1 MVCNFRIMLGLIG
14 LAAVFVG
21 SLATGADTP
30 PPSSVTLRYSLSVGG
45 AHLGRLVANFQ
56 VTDEGIQG
64 RSETRAEGMASILLG
79 GDLSETCGF
88 EADGNRVISRS
99 YVSSKKGRGAYEYAT
114 EFDWEARK
122 IHFDNDVTLD
132 MPEGYVV
139 DNCNLWFAAALSRGP
154 MLSEQPLYVVDATS
168 QRIRGYQVSSVTE
181 EMLDTVLMTLEEQTD
196 VVLFLLEEQLVGPV
210 MEAISKAGE
219 FDKPGTG
226 IAFTLGV
233 DEVTGLGAAPGNG
246 G

>member
-1 MVCNFRIMLGLIG
+1 MNCNFRVLPGLIG
-14 LAAVFVG
+14 LAAIFVS
-21 SLATGADTP
+21 SLASSADTP
-30 PPSSVTLRYSLSVGG
+30 LPSSVTLRYSLSVGG

-56 VTDEGIQG
+56 VTDEGFQG

-168 QRIRGYQVSSVTE
+168 QRIRGYQVASVTE
-181 EMLDTVLMTLEEQTD
+181 EMLDTVLGEINTVKVEMIRELRPDRSLTFWLASQSNYFPVQMVEKRSSRTTTMKLES
-196 VVLFLLEEQLVGPV
+196 
-210 MEAISKAGE
+210 ME
-219 FDKPGTG
+219 G
-226 IAFTLGV
+226 I
-233 DEVTGLGAAPGNG
+233 
-246 G
+246 